1 MNIVS
6 KHFLPS
12 LNKCVV
18 VVINLEVESETGDI
32 TLHCTSANM
41 LETDSEADMKPINCD
56 CPQDCR
62 AIKIELDKKENAMNK
77 KNLDDRERAL
87 EVCIVNM

>member
-1 MNIVS
+1 MNTVS
-6 KHFLPS
+6 KHFLPA

-41 LETDSEADMKPINCD
+41 LETDSEAGMKPINCD
-56 CPQDCR
+56 CAQDCR

-87 EVCIVNM
+87 EVCTE